1 MDTDKNHQLHQRIFD
16 MVEAIPAGKVAT
28 YGQIGSMI
36 GGCSG
41 RMVGFA
47 LASLRYV
54 ENQGVPWQR
63 VINRHGKIS
72 LTGSEAA
79 LQRALLQDEGV
90 RFDTNGVIDL
100 SEFGWQPK
108 DLS

>member
-1 MDTDKNHQLHQRIFD
+1 MESSKENKLHDTIFD
-16 MVEAIPAGKVAT
+16 MVEAIPDGKVAT
-28 YGQIGSMI
+28 YGQIGKLV

-54 ENQGVPWQR
+54 ENKGVPWQR

-72 LTGSEAA
+72 LTGPDAA
-79 LQRALLQDEGV
+79 LQRALLEDEGI
-90 RFDTNGVIDL
+90 RFDVDGAIDL
-100 SEFGWQPK
+100 AEFGWKP
-108 DLS
+108 